1 MYRCAT
7 GRSDITVVCGY
18 RCASHHTWI
27 HDGDL
32 RVTIQ
37 SDDDGELLDTSKLFK
52 QTGFR
57 LFLWKLTMHDRWKPD
72 ENTLEALSRWF
83 YYKNTAEDDKNI
95 SWDISK
101 WKLISERKLIE
112 ENLIRY
118 QQQQFNIQQLVCWA
132 IT

>member
-1 MYRCAT
+1 MQKKKKKSHNLTPCVVLPPPLAAVMYRCAT

-57 LFLWKLTMHDRWKPD
+57 LFL
-72 ENTLEALSRWF
+72 
-83 YYKNTAEDDKNI
+83 
-95 SWDISK
+95 
-101 WKLISERKLIE
+101 
-112 ENLIRY
+112 
-118 QQQQFNIQQLVCWA
+118 
-132 IT
+132 